1 MTMVDEVTKELFR
14 CLPDNVYREIFSL
27 MEEGKI
33 IFPDLAEI
41 RLRVGGASSITCGGE
56 NIPIGVRLEGEEMG
70 ECVVKLCRGSRYS
83 HEHTIK
89 SGYIV
94 FDGGVRIGVCG
105 TFSADGKG
113 IREITS
119 LNIRIPHIV
128 HGVSDKVIDV
138 CFTPARI
145 NSLLIYSAP
154 GVGKTTLLRD
164 LASRLSGEYMR
175 RVALIDTRGELY
187 IKDMFEG
194 GICDVLR
201 GYPRGMGMEIA
212 TRTLSPEV
220 IICDELGDI
229 DEARKILDAQNTG
242 VPIIAS
248 AHGDSLE
255 GLVSR
260 PGIRLLHENR
270 IFDGYMKISRNR
282 VNGKAGNTFTYEYT
296 EAREV
301 RI

>member
-1 MTMVDEVTKELFR
+1 MTTKNEIPTELFF
-14 CLPDNVYREIFSL
+14 CLPMAVSRAILNLV
-27 MEEGKI
+27 EEGKI
-33 IFPDLAEI
+33 KFPDLAEI
-41 RLRVGGASSITCGGE
+41 RLRVGSASSVTCGGE
-56 NIPIGVRLEGEEMG
+56 NIPIGVRLDGEEMG
-70 ECVVKLCRGSRYS
+70 ACVVKLCRGSRYS

-119 LNIRIPHIV
+119 LNIRIPHVIR
-128 HGVSDKVIDV
+128 GISDEVLKV
-138 CFTPARI
+138 CRTPEGI
-145 NSLLIYSAP
+145 GSVLIYSAP

-164 LASRLSGEYMR
+164 LAARLSGEYLR

-187 IKDMFEG
+187 IKEMFEG

-229 DEARKILDAQNTG
+229 DEAQGILDAQNTG

-248 AHGDSLE
+248 AHGESLE
-255 GLVSR
+255 GLICR
-260 PGIRLLHENR
+260 PGIRLLHENG
-270 IFDGYMKISRNR
+270 IFDGYMKISRDR
-282 VNGKAGNTFTYEYT
+282 VNGKLSNSFLFEYT
-296 EAREV
+296 PASEV
-301 RI
+301 RF